1 MSVCICI
8 FFFGQ
13 KHKLKLKLLQ
23 ITKITDFEKLL
34 VNKFSTTNAIRF
46 NFLQV
51 CPSAIPFVFVV
62 LFIPS

>member
-8 FFFGQ
+8 FFFWQ
-13 KHKLKLKLLQ
+13 KNKLKLVQ
-23 ITKITDFEKLL
+23 ITKITDF
-34 VNKFSTTNAIRF
+34 AIRF

-51 CPSAIPFVFVV
+51 CPSAIPFVFVA

>member
-1 MSVCICI
+1 MSVCICL
-8 FFFGQ
+8 FFFWQ
-13 KHKLKLKLLQ
+13 KNKPKLKLLQ
-23 ITKITDFEKLL
+23 ITKITDFGKLL

-51 CPSAIPFVFVV
+51 CPSAIPVVFVM